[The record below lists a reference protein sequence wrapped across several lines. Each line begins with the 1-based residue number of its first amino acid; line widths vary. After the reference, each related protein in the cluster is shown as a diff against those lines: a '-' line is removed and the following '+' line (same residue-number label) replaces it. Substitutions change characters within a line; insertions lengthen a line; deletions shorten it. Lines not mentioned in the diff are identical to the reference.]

1 MILAV
6 LSAAQF
12 LLALD
17 FSIVYVAL
25 PAIARDL
32 GLSLAA
38 AQWVV
43 SAYAVP
49 FAGFLLLGGRLSDRW
64 GAGRLFLAA
73 TLLFGLA
80 SLAGGLASSGPALLA
95 ARAVQGLAA
104 ALLQPAI
111 LGLIGARFTGA
122 ARTRALSVWGA
133 VGASGLAAGVVLG
146 GALTRLSWRWTFLVN
161 VPVVAACAAGAGAW
175 LWSTARTRGTPA
187 PLTRTLL
194 STAAAVLLALGLT
207 EGGARGWRSWPT
219 LLALTGSLVF
229 FAFITI
235 FRTSRFPRRG
245 RLEGFRRREAAAGG
259 APLVGF
265 AVALIG
271 GHMVTEY
278 DRERGISYWTKNYR
292 TSIEDDE
299 TQLAGYASGPADQAS
314 SPASHSPRSLRTGS
328 WSAAL
333 YMASVGS
340 EFYVVTLMLQN
351 RDGYT
356 PLQAGLAFL
365 PLAALVTAGSSATA
379 RLIRRFGTAPTLAG
393 AFTAAAASLAW
404 LALTANTGY
413 FQGVLP
419 GLLVSGA
426 AHGVIYTSMFVL
438 GAREV
443 PPAQQ
448 SSAGATMTTAQYL
461 TGAVTVA
468 LLTLP
473 LHSGAYATA
482 FWLTTTAAA
491 AGALVALSQ
500 ARHDRAIKPPN
511 SDSDSDPAAPAL
523 ADHTA

>member
-64 GAGRLFLAA
+64 GAGRLFLVA

-111 LGLIGARFTGA
+111 LGLIGARFAGA

-175 LWSTARTRGTPA
+175 LWSTARTRATPA

-207 EGGARGWRSWPT
+207 EGGARSWRSWPT
-219 LLALTGSLVF
+219 LLALAGSLVF

-235 FRTSRFPRRG
+235 FRTSRLARRG
-245 RLEGFRRREAAAGG
+245 RPGGFRPRA
-259 APLVGF
+259 
-265 AVALIG
+265 
-271 GHMVTEY
+271 
-278 DRERGISYWTKNYR
+278 
-292 TSIEDDE
+292 
-299 TQLAGYASGPADQAS
+299 ASGRADQTS
-314 SPASHSPRSLRTGS
+314 SPASRSPRSLRTGS

-340 EFYVVTLMLQN
+340 EFYVVTLMLQD

-500 ARHDRAIKPPN
+500 AKHDRAIKAP
-511 SDSDSDPAAPAL
+511 DADPDPVAPAL
-523 ADHTA
+523 ADRTV